1 VHSGGLVLR
10 RISDH
15 ARQGL
20 ATRVRSTLDLRT
32 NDMKKIS
39 ILGSTGS
46 IGRQT
51 LNVVESLS
59 EQFQVVALAAGNN
72 LQELAPQ
79 IVRHRPEVVSVATA
93 ELAGELAGRLKAELE
108 PGARVPE
115 IHHGRE
121 GMLAVGTHGDAD
133 IVVSAAVGVVG
144 LEATYEAVKLGR
156 TVALS
161 NKEVLVAAGEL
172 VMAAAAK
179 SGRELLPVDS
189 EHNAVH
195 QCLRA
200 GRREPLAGSPQPVAS
215 AEKQVPRFAR
225 NDVVRNG
232 ALVESADAP
241 GRSASLRDSGKA
253 GGGAYDGVRND
264 AAAEA
269 AEMTFPGATGAAFA
283 PALLPPNLKAIGEEA
298 AGQQSRTTDHAASTR
313 PSSLATHHFPLYPEV
328 RRLVL
333 TASGGPF
340 RKTPLAKLAH
350 VTVEQALAH
359 PNWRMGNRITIDSAT
374 MMNKGF
380 EIIEA
385 RWLFDMRPEQIEVII
400 HPQSTVHSFV
410 EFVDGSVL
418 AQLAPPD
425 MRMPI
430 QYALTYPERVASN
443 QVALDWTKLKRL
455 DFEKASTRRFPCLRL
470 AREALKKGGAWP
482 CALNAADEVAVAA
495 FLEGRLPFL
504 GIAGVI
510 EAVLERT
517 PRVKF
522 ASIADVLTADA
533 EARQLAG
540 EEVARFAGKVAIGG

>member
-1 VHSGGLVLR
+1 
-10 RISDH
+10 
-15 ARQGL
+15 
-20 ATRVRSTLDLRT
+20 
-32 NDMKKIS
+32 MKKVS

-51 LNVVESLS
+51 LSVVQSLP
-59 EQFQVVALAAGNN
+59 ERFKITALAAGSN
-72 LQELAPQ
+72 LDELLPQ
-79 IVRHRPEVVSVATA
+79 VLSHLPEIVSVATP
-93 ELAGELAGRLKAELE
+93 ELADQLSRRLAAGLK
-108 PGARVPE
+108 PGQLAPK

-121 GMLAVGTHGDAD
+121 GMLAVGTHPNAD

-156 TVALS
+156 SVALS

-200 GRREPLAGSPQPVAS
+200 SRRSSSPQS
-215 AEKQVPRFAR
+215 ATTWNKP
-225 NDVVRNG
+225 
-232 ALVESADAP
+232 ESA
-241 GRSASLRDSGKA
+241 GRSFAP
-253 GGGAYDGVRND
+253 
-264 AAAEA
+264 E
-269 AEMTFPGATGAAFA
+269 EMFFPGNPISEFA
-283 PALLPPNLKAIGEEA
+283 PAIPPPDPRLLHRAPSPGPESA
-298 AGQQSRTTDHAASTR
+298 ATYRA
-313 PSSLATHHFPLYPEV
+313 PLYPEV

-340 RKTPLAKLAH
+340 RKAPLAQLAH

-380 EIIEA
+380 EVIEA
-385 RWLFDMRPEQIEVII
+385 HWLFDMRPDQIEVII

-410 EFVDGSVL
+410 EFADGAVL

-430 QYALTYPERVASN
+430 QYALTYPDRLASN
-443 QVALDWTKLKRL
+443 TVELDWTKLRRL

-470 AREALKKGGAWP
+470 AREALVKGGALP

-495 FLEGRLPFL
+495 FLEHRLPFL
-504 GIAGVI
+504 GIPEVI
-510 EAVLERT
+510 ESVLART
-517 PRVKF
+517 PRTRF
-522 ASIADVLTADA
+522 SSIDDVLSADA
-533 EARQLAG
+533 EARRLAN
-540 EEVARFAGKVAIGG
+540 EEVARLCQPGSVAAGR